1 MARITRSGAWG
12 GVCKVVQEAACPLLL
27 PLPSPPSPALSSF
40 PSLEKKGLLAFYLV
54 SISVKRFL
62 IPYCALQPPRWAT
75 LPGGSLGGA
84 ASSAPWGTSPTARLP
99 SPHKHPQLSSE
110 RNDISKSTGARDV
123 FSQRRHPQLCLSSA
137 VLHHNAAPCL
147 AQKRKSGS
155 SQTAVLWQRKTGGIS
170 DATNF
175 I

>member
-12 GVCKVVQEAACPLLL
+12 RVCKVVQEAACPLLL
-27 PLPSPPSPALSSF
+27 PLPSPPSCALFSF

-54 SISVKRFL
+54 SISMKRFL
-62 IPYCALQPPRWAT
+62 IPYCALRPPRWAT

-110 RNDISKSTGARDV
+110 RNDISKSAGTRDV
-123 FSQRRHPQLCLSSA
+123 CPEETPSALPELGCPSPQRSPVSSA
-137 VLHHNAAPCL
+137 
-147 AQKRKSGS
+147 KKEE
-155 SQTAVLWQRKTGGIS
+155 WK
-170 DATNF
+170 
-175 I
+175 